1 MTINCLLF
9 YDFPINER
17 NFFARCGRMIEGI
30 TETSIRI
37 AEMKNMRCNE
47 SMNLGTN
54 IKPVASVDVED
65 PVKIF

>member
-1 MTINCLLF
+1 
-9 YDFPINER
+9 
-17 NFFARCGRMIEGI
+17 MIEGI

-54 IKPVASVDVED
+54 IKPVASVHVED

>member
-1 MTINCLLF
+1 MTLNCLLF
-9 YDFPINER
+9 YDIPRNER
-17 NFFARCGRMIEGI
+17 NFFPKCGRIIEGI
-30 TETSIRI
+30 TEISIRI

-54 IKPVASVDVED
+54 INPVASIGVED

>member
-1 MTINCLLF
+1 
-9 YDFPINER
+9 
-17 NFFARCGRMIEGI
+17 MIEGI

-47 SMNLGTN
+47 SMNFGTN
-54 IKPVASVDVED
+54 VKPVASVGVED